1 MKKKDI
7 KKKKHVSDGPC
18 MQVDADDADVK
29 QQAEPMFTQET
40 REGHGHQIIFLK
52 ILYPHECL
60 DLN

>member
-1 MKKKDI
+1 M
-7 KKKKHVSDGPC
+7 SDGPC